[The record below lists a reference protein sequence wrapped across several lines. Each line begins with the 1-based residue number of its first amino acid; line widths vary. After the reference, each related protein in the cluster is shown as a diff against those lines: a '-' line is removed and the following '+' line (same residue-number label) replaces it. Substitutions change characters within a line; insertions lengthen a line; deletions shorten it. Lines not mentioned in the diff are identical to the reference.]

1 MDRGPIEKS
10 RRPVISI
17 VPIKNT
23 VKVQFDP
30 AKNWYIVGPKR
41 LICLQL
47 NDQNAM
53 NPSKNDTN
61 SFCQDDMHLNFSNFT
76 HEHRS

>member
-10 RRPVISI
+10 RPPVISI

-30 AKNWYIVGPKR
+30 AKKWVYRRPEEAD
-41 LICLQL
+41 LLSQL
-47 NDQNAM
+47 RRREGHSRNQNDNHQ
-53 NPSKNDTN
+53 S
-61 SFCQDDMHLNFSNFT
+61 
-76 HEHRS
+76 